1 MGLRGRP
8 SKSGKRN
15 KSGRL
20 ERAKIQARDYGNDR
34 VQERRALF
42 HGVRKNAEG
51 KTVDVSDDISD
62 APGQLHALGF
72 FDEHG
77 HEPALIRDTMR
88 DYGFGYWSRHAD
100 KAPKCGQYERSS
112 FGKDHLKDTRLDL
125 TFERMSRAL
134 EGMRYERLCLEKL
147 VCDYWWGDDLPP
159 FAQCIIHEALIALG
173 RRPNATIELP
183 GLNDKE
189 MLAGALRATFRL
201 IETGL
206 QIHAQ
211 RRAA

>member
-1 MGLRGRP
+1 MRGRP

-20 ERAKIQARDYGNDR
+20 ERAKIAPRDYGNER
-34 VQERRALF
+34 VQARRELF

-51 KTVDVSDDISD
+51 KVVDVSDDISD

-72 FDEHG
+72 FDDHG

-88 DYGFGYWSRHAD
+88 DYGFGYWNRHSD
-100 KAPKCGQYERSS
+100 KAPKCGHYERSS
-112 FGKDHLKDTRLDL
+112 FGRDPLKDSRIDIS
-125 TFERMSRAL
+125 FERMTRAL
-134 EGMRYERLCLEKL
+134 DGMRYEQRCLEAL
-147 VCDYWWGDDLPP
+147 VCDCWWSDDLPP
-159 FAQCIIHEALIALG
+159 FARLLISERL
-173 RRPNATIELP
+173 RRLNRIAPDDAP
-183 GLNDKE
+183 GANDHE
-189 MLAGALRATFRL
+189 MLAGALRAVFRL